1 VTGANGRAPGLI
13 YASALALRARESGRA
28 NGPGRRKK
36 GEGDYQDTI
45 AARSGRV
52 ARKPRRRV
60 SRLTAAISA
69 GFRPARGDS
78 T

>member
-1 VTGANGRAPGLI
+1 MTGANGRAPGLI

-28 NGPGRRKK
+28 NGPGQRKK
-36 GEGDYQDTI
+36 GGGDYQGTI

-52 ARKPRRRV
+52 ARKAWRRV
-60 SRLTAAISA
+60 SRLTAEVSA
-69 GFRPARGDS
+69 GFEPARGDS